1 MAAALGWDAST
12 TPANVADIGTKFLDG
27 AMLRRLIGLI
37 AVRLATL
44 EGAAATRAIENLADD
59 GEEIQVTMGFSL
71 GLSMATGAVKL
82 TTIMIAVA
90 LFVALLVKLVAT
102 RPSTRESS
110 STRPSTR
117 ESSSQT
123 DPQERIVIT
132 TKFGSKFHVRHDCD
146 GLRTAKGTTEW
157 TACLK
162 CG

>member
-1 MAAALGWDAST
+1 MADALGWDAST

-27 AMLRRLIGLI
+27 ATLRRLIGLM

-59 GEEIQVTMGFSL
+59 GEEVQVTMGFSF
-71 GLSMATGAVKL
+71 GLSMEAGAVKL
-82 TTIMIAVA
+82 TTIMIAVV
-90 LFVALLVKLVAT
+90 LFIALLVKLVVA
-102 RPSTRESS
+102 RP
-110 STRPSTR
+110 RPSTR

-132 TKFGSKFHVRHDCD
+132 TKFGNKFHVRHDCD